1 MRFQEILKAIN
12 ESRELSDYIED
23 DAERIS
29 DSALVNIL
37 HELQFNAEHAE
48 IPKIRVDALVELV
61 KSQPGGEA
69 FDLDALMYAKKNNE
83 IVQNLI
89 GDIKDNDEGIKYV
102 FIKPVESVDEMPETG
117 DEAEAIKT
125 TPEKTVSKMAKRAAR
140 SA

>member
-1 MRFQEILKAIN
+1 MRFREIIKAIN
-12 ESRELSDYIED
+12 EDRELSDYIED

-29 DSALVNIL
+29 DTALVNIL

-69 FDLDALMYAKKNNE
+69 FDLDALMYAKKNNQ

-102 FIKPVESVDEMPETG
+102 FINPIEPTDEMPKTG
-117 DEAEAIKT
+117 DAADAIKT
-125 TPEKTVSKMAKRAAR
+125 APEKTVSSMAKRAAR
-140 SA
+140 NA